1 MSDNETFIRCDH
13 RTLVIRNKKL
23 EEVKEFI
30 TSNCNLAPQGSE
42 EWLRVRQSIIGGSE
56 LSILLG
62 KNPFS
67 KVEDLVAGK
76 CCLTKFSG
84 NVATKWGNIFEE
96 LTRMIVQMLFL
107 PDIKISEEC
116 IYETGS
122 LEGKIPHHRFSPD
135 GLTVIVYKNQDGK
148 QKPMIVLLEFKSPL
162 SSIPSGVI
170 PPYYLPQ
177 VLGGMCDIDMV
188 EIGLF
193 VNATFRK
200 CSLSQFGNNSRYNTK
215 FHISDKK
222 KKVTMGDPL
231 AIGILGFY
239 QTPEQHI
246 KLQNRLKYES
256 ENYIKQ
262 DDSSDEE
269 TREDVNIETFI
280 YKLFNG
286 YKKVNDIGIID
297 IGELDDID
305 TLTVFEYVASK
316 YISIKY
322 FAPNIYMNRI
332 SPNLP
337 NDMVHRD
344 SDYISYKKY
353 ESDPKKFVNKF
364 KENCIQKKYIPIG
377 FLPWKLMLADFLTVE
392 KDDLYIYKFPPLI
405 EPIMK
410 IVEDICQTNDK
421 EERLK
426 RFHKYYPPKH

>member
-1 MSDNETFIRCDH
+1 MTENETFIRCDH
-13 RTLVIRNKKL
+13 STLVIRNKKL
-23 EEVKEFI
+23 EEVKAFI
-30 TSNCNLAPQGSE
+30 ATNCNLAPQGSE

-67 KVEDLVAGK
+67 KVEDLVASK
-76 CCLTKFSG
+76 CCLTRYAG

-96 LTRMIVQMLFL
+96 LTRMVVQMLFL
-107 PDIKISEEC
+107 PDIPLSEEC

-135 GLTVIVYKNQDGK
+135 GLTVIVYKNPDGTK
-148 QKPMIVLLEFKSPL
+148 KPMIVLLEFKSPL

-188 EIGLF
+188 ETGLF

-200 CSLSQFGNNSRYNTK
+200 CSLAQFGNNSRYNTS
-215 FHISDKK
+215 FHISDIK
-222 KKVTMGDPL
+222 KKVVMRDPL

-239 QTPEQHI
+239 QTPEQQT

-256 ENYIKQ
+256 DVYVMEDY
-262 DDSSDEE
+262 SSDED
-269 TREDVNIETFI
+269 TREDVNIETII

-286 YKKVNDIGIID
+286 YKKVNEIGILD
-297 IGELDDID
+297 IGELNDAD

-322 FAPNIYMNRI
+322 FPPNIYMNRV

-337 NDMVHRD
+337 NDMVHRS
-344 SDYISYKKY
+344 SDFISYKKY
-353 ESDPKKFVNKF
+353 ESDPKKFIKKF
-364 KENCIQKKYIPIG
+364 KEGCIQKNYIPVG
-377 FLPWKLMLADFLTVE
+377 FLPWKMMLADFLTVE

-405 EPIMK
+405 EPVIK
-410 IVEDICQTNDK
+410 IVEDICQTNDMN
-421 EERLK
+421 ERLQ
-426 RFHKYYPPKH
+426 RFNQYYPPRH